1 MNKFRE
7 RFTELLQEQNKT
19 QKQIA
24 REIGKTPQ
32 VISNWKVGFNEPNI
46 DDLIKLANYFEVS
59 IDYLVGRQ
67 DY

>member
-24 REIGKTPQ
+24 KELGILQTHL
-32 VISNWKVGFNEPNI
+32 SNLKSGYNEPNL
-46 DDLIKLANYFEVS
+46 DMLIKLANYFEVS